1 MLLIRALF
9 VHASNCFVFFF
20 CPIKWRSPE
29 EYFDYDLTEQV
40 DVFSLGNNMYGLLT
54 GLCPFYDTEED
65 SVVQNRVKNGL
76 KAFIDP
82 RYFKERSLAEAK
94 LAEIINRCYAYKPE
108 DRPSVFEVVEFLRD
122 ALKQVREENGKN
134 SDQVKNK

>member
-1 MLLIRALF
+1 M
-9 VHASNCFVFFF
+9 
-20 CPIKWRSPE
+20 
-29 EYFDYDLTEQV
+29 
-40 DVFSLGNNMYGLLT
+40 LT

-122 ALKQVREENGKN
+122 ALKEIRE
-134 SDQVKNK
+134 